1 MDIVSALR
9 RAVADRVGRER
20 FHLWFGE
27 SAQFL
32 WDGVRVFVIVPNQ
45 FYLDWLRTRF
55 RKHVDEGC
63 AAVLGYSPPIDFRL
77 KPPTKTDSRPSLFAQ
92 PEVLQANLRLD
103 GSHPPVTSR
112 QGRQATAVTLDDGA
126 ASQSRS
132 DEGLE
137 DRSSRGNSADSVLE
151 STDAAA
157 SRPTVPTACPE
168 VIAVA
173 ANANANDSGIKAGPA
188 AVRNREPRG
197 ETARPSNSGRTAS
210 RLTSDGQRTKP
221 PVQHLLFP
229 MDDEPGE
236 TRSEVIA
243 ASASGSGMSARDW
256 NASGGAD
263 AKDVSPVAP
272 EILAHCD
279 EKPDGDGTPSGTAS
293 RSKVAWRGRKFADLR
308 DFVVGRANQLAF
320 AAAETVV
327 RHLGEYSPLT
337 IYGPTGTGKTHLL
350 EGVWSAVRQRHRHL
364 PAIYLSAEQ
373 FTSAFIDAVKGG
385 GVAALRM
392 KYRGVRLLILDDL
405 QFFRGKRQTQIE
417 LLYTIDALLKNGS
430 QVICAADRSPQELG
444 ELGSEL
450 ISRLQS
456 GMVCRLDP
464 PDAAMRMEIVSRS
477 AAAVNLNLSESVCRW
492 LSQRLSGDVRQLTG
506 AVCRLK
512 AFAETPGAVIG
523 RTEAE
528 EVLADLL
535 ASSSASSSAEV
546 PIEEIELAVCR
557 TLGLPDKSLHANT
570 KDRRISG
577 PRMLA
582 MWLARKYTRAPLNEI
597 GRYFGKKSH
606 ATVISAQKRVDQ
618 WLAESAELR
627 ADRRKWKVAD
637 VIEEVHRQLRAG

>member
-77 KPPTKTDSRPSLFAQ
+77 KPPAKTNSRPSLFAQ
-92 PEVLQANLRLD
+92 PDVLRANLRLD
-103 GSHPPVTSR
+103 GSHHTAT
-112 QGRQATAVTLDDGA
+112 QA
-126 ASQSRS
+126 
-132 DEGLE
+132 DELE
-137 DRSSRGNSADSVLE
+137 A
-151 STDAAA
+151 
-157 SRPTVPTACPE
+157 
-168 VIAVA
+168 
-173 ANANANDSGIKAGPA
+173 A
-188 AVRNREPRG
+188 AVRAEKGATAETCPDLRSACLPATCSSGDVAIGSSDPAAWNSLSPDRRDIVSVSSTVNAGDADIEPRG
-197 ETARPSNSGRTAS
+197 AGVGDRRTLSETNRRPDPDGLAGNIARDEHPN
-210 RLTSDGQRTKP
+210 KP
-221 PVQHLLFP
+221 PVQPLLFP
-229 MDDEPGE
+229 MDEELGDVNSVRSASPCNGAGPAGNDLEADIGAKDFPPPTSAVPE
-236 TRSEVIA
+236 RSETK
-243 ASASGSGMSARDW
+243 R
-256 NASGGAD
+256 GG
-263 AKDVSPVAP
+263 
-272 EILAHCD
+272 D
-279 EKPDGDGTPSGTAS
+279 EEPSGPAS
-293 RSKVAWRGRKFADLR
+293 RSRAGRRGRRFAGLG
-308 DFVVGRANQLAF
+308 DFVVGPANQLAF

-327 RHLGEYSPLT
+327 QHLGEYSPLT

-364 PAIYLSAEQ
+364 AALYLSAEQ

-405 QFFRGKRQTQIE
+405 QFFRGKHQTQIE

-464 PDAAMRMEIVSRS
+464 PDAAMRMEIISR
-477 AAAVNLNLSESVCRW
+477 AARSVNLNLSESVCRW
-492 LSQRLSGDVRQLTG
+492 LSQRLAGDVRQLTG

-512 AFAETPGAVIG
+512 AFAGTSGSPIG
-523 RTEAE
+523 RKEAE
-528 EVLADLL
+528 EVLADLI
-535 ASSSASSSAEV
+535 ASSSGEV
-546 PIEEIELAVCR
+546 PIEEIEQAVCR
-557 TLGLPDKSLHANT
+557 TLGLPDKSLHADT

-618 WLAESAELR
+618 WLAENAELR
-627 ADRRKWKVAD
+627 ADRRTWKVAD
-637 VIEEVHRQLRAG
+637 VIEEVHRQLRVG

>member
-1 MDIVSALR
+1 
-9 RAVADRVGRER
+9 
-20 FHLWFGE
+20 
-27 SAQFL
+27 
-32 WDGVRVFVIVPNQ
+32 
-45 FYLDWLRTRF
+45 
-55 RKHVDEGC
+55 
-63 AAVLGYSPPIDFRL
+63 
-77 KPPTKTDSRPSLFAQ
+77 
-92 PEVLQANLRLD
+92 
-103 GSHPPVTSR
+103 
-112 QGRQATAVTLDDGA
+112 
-126 ASQSRS
+126 
-132 DEGLE
+132 
-137 DRSSRGNSADSVLE
+137 
-151 STDAAA
+151 
-157 SRPTVPTACPE
+157 
-168 VIAVA
+168 
-173 ANANANDSGIKAGPA
+173 
-188 AVRNREPRG
+188 
-197 ETARPSNSGRTAS
+197 
-210 RLTSDGQRTKP
+210 
-221 PVQHLLFP
+221 
-229 MDDEPGE
+229 
-236 TRSEVIA
+236 
-243 ASASGSGMSARDW
+243 
-256 NASGGAD
+256 
-263 AKDVSPVAP
+263 
-272 EILAHCD
+272 
-279 EKPDGDGTPSGTAS
+279 
-293 RSKVAWRGRKFADLR
+293 
-308 DFVVGRANQLAF
+308 
-320 AAAETVV
+320 VV
-327 RHLGEYSPLT
+327 RHPGEYSPLT

-405 QFFRGKRQTQIE
+405 QFFCGKRQTQIE

-456 GMVCRLDP
+456 GMVCRLEP
-464 PDAAMRMEIVSRS
+464 PDAAMRMEIISRS

-512 AFAETPGAVIG
+512 AFAETSGPVIG
-523 RTEAE
+523 RREAE

-535 ASSSASSSAEV
+535 ASSSAEV
-546 PIEEIELAVCR
+546 PIAEIELAVCR
-557 TLGLPDKSLHANT
+557 TLGLPDKSLHADT

-618 WLAESAELR
+618 WLAENAELR

>member
-77 KPPTKTDSRPSLFAQ
+77 KPPAKTDSRPSLFAQ
-92 PEVLQANLRLD
+92 PDVLQANLRLD
-103 GSHPPVTSR
+103 APHPSVTPREDSP
-112 QGRQATAVTLDDGA
+112 ATAVIEDEGA
-126 ASQSRS
+126 ASEPRSGVGAGDSATRS
-132 DEGLE
+132 DSEDSLLE
-137 DRSSRGNSADSVLE
+137 PTGIL
-151 STDAAA
+151 TPQ
-157 SRPTVPTACPE
+157 PTVLTACPE
-168 VIAVA
+168 AISVA
-173 ANANANDSGIKAGPA
+173 ADANASAIGIEAGRA
-188 AVRNREPRG
+188 AAQDRESLG
-197 ETARPSNSGRTAS
+197 ETARHPNSSHAARPVA
-210 RLTSDGQRTKP
+210 SDGKRPKP
-221 PVQHLLFP
+221 PVQPMLFP
-229 MDDEPGE
+229 MDGEPGD
-236 TRSEVIA
+236 TQAKVIGA
-243 ASASGSGMSARDW
+243 PPSGLGMLARDG
-256 NASGGAD
+256 NASGEAD

-272 EILAHCD
+272 EILARCD
-279 EKPDGDGTPSGTAS
+279 EKSEGDGTPYGTAA
-293 RSKVAWRGRKFADLR
+293 RSKVARRGRKFADLR

-364 PAIYLSAEQ
+364 PAVYLSAEQ

-456 GMVCRLDP
+456 GMVCRLNP

-477 AAAVNLNLSESVCRW
+477 AAAANLNLSDSVRRW

-512 AFAETPGAVIG
+512 AFAETSGAVIG
-523 RTEAE
+523 RKEAE

-535 ASSSASSSAEV
+535 ASSPAEV
-546 PIEEIELAVCR
+546 PIAEIELAVCR
-557 TLGLPDKSLHANT
+557 TLGLPDKSLQADT

-618 WLAESAELR
+618 WLAENAELR

-637 VIEEVHRQLRAG
+637 VIEEVHRQLRTG

>member
-9 RAVADRVGRER
+9 QAVADRVGRER

-32 WDGVRVFVIVPNQ
+32 WDGVRVFIIVPNQ

-63 AAVLGYSPPIDFRL
+63 AAVLGYSPAIDFRL
-77 KPPTKTDSRPSLFAQ
+77 KPPAKTNPRPSLFTQ
-92 PEVLQANLRLD
+92 PEVLRANLRLD
-103 GSHPPVTSR
+103 GSPPSASLEGNGEATGAVAEKSLG
-112 QGRQATAVTLDDGA
+112 GRTNMQSKGASATCLSGDAPIGLSGSVELNATLPESCDVISVSANAHVVAADPSAGRMTARTAEVRAATTRSTGGDGEPSPNGGGARPNGSPVQPTLFAMDEDFGEASATAGASSSKGA
-126 ASQSRS
+126 ARSQEDRRTDIPAPDASPFAPAIAGSCETTQAGCEEESPPCSRS
-132 DEGLE
+132 
-137 DRSSRGNSADSVLE
+137 R
-151 STDAAA
+151 
-157 SRPTVPTACPE
+157 
-168 VIAVA
+168 
-173 ANANANDSGIKAGPA
+173 
-188 AVRNREPRG
+188 AVR
-197 ETARPSNSGRTAS
+197 
-210 RLTSDGQRTKP
+210 
-221 PVQHLLFP
+221 
-229 MDDEPGE
+229 
-236 TRSEVIA
+236 
-243 ASASGSGMSARDW
+243 
-256 NASGGAD
+256 
-263 AKDVSPVAP
+263 
-272 EILAHCD
+272 
-279 EKPDGDGTPSGTAS
+279 
-293 RSKVAWRGRKFADLR
+293 RGRRFASLR
-308 DFVVGRANQLAF
+308 DFIVGPCNQLAF
-320 AAAETVV
+320 AAAETVIQ
-327 RHLGEYSPLT
+327 HLGEYSPLT

-364 PAIYLSAEQ
+364 PALYLSAEQ

-417 LLYTIDALLKNGS
+417 LLYTVDALLKNGS

-464 PDAAMRMEIVSRS
+464 PDAAMRMEIVCRAARS
-477 AAAVNLNLSESVCRW
+477 VNLNLSEPVCRW
-492 LSQRLSGDVRQLTG
+492 LSQRLAGDVRQLTG

-512 AFAETPGAVIG
+512 AFAGTSGAPIG
-523 RTEAE
+523 RKEAE
-528 EVLADLL
+528 EVLADLM
-535 ASSSASSSAEV
+535 ASSSGEV
-546 PIEEIELAVCR
+546 PIAEIEQAICR
-557 TLGLPDKSLHANT
+557 TLGLPDKSLHADT

-606 ATVISAQKRVDQ
+606 ATVIAAQKRVDQ
-618 WLAESAELR
+618 WLAENAELR
-627 ADRRKWKVAD
+627 ADRRAWKVAD
-637 VIEEVHRQLRAG
+637 VIEEVHRQLRVG

>member
-1 MDIVSALR
+1 MAKDDMDIVSALR

-27 SAQFL
+27 NAQFL
-32 WDGVRVFVIVPNQ
+32 WDGVRVFVVVPNQ

-63 AAVLGYSPPIDFRL
+63 TAVLGYTPPIDFRL
-77 KPPTKTDSRPSLFAQ
+77 KPPTKTDPRPSLFAQ
-92 PEVLQANLRLD
+92 PDVLRANLRLD
-103 GSHPPVTSR
+103 ESHLSAEQGDGSNIAAVLAQSTTASELPSDAEAVISSAKCSSEALAVGSSRATDLNSISLAQGDAFSATLSADNGAIEAGCDAPVDRDSHAHQNGKAR
-112 QGRQATAVTLDDGA
+112 GSASGRQANELPL
-126 ASQSRS
+126 Q
-132 DEGLE
+132 
-137 DRSSRGNSADSVLE
+137 
-151 STDAAA
+151 
-157 SRPTVPTACPE
+157 P
-168 VIAVA
+168 
-173 ANANANDSGIKAGPA
+173 
-188 AVRNREPRG
+188 
-197 ETARPSNSGRTAS
+197 
-210 RLTSDGQRTKP
+210 
-221 PVQHLLFP
+221 LLFP
-229 MDDEPGE
+229 MDGDMYEPECGVSGRRGVGSKSSIE
-236 TRSEVIA
+236 ARDSTALTESLSRTGSGIA
-243 ASASGSGMSARDW
+243 APCENNHAGNHVRPSETSSRKS
-256 NASGGAD
+256 SGG
-263 AKDVSPVAP
+263 
-272 EILAHCD
+272 
-279 EKPDGDGTPSGTAS
+279 
-293 RSKVAWRGRKFADLR
+293 RGRRFAGLR
-308 DFVVGRANQLAF
+308 DFVVGPPNQLAF
-320 AAAETVV
+320 AAAETVIQ
-327 RHLGEYSPLT
+327 HLGEYSPLT

-364 PAIYLSAEQ
+364 PSLYLSAEQ

-464 PDAAMRMEIVSRS
+464 PDAAMRMEIISR
-477 AAAVNLNLSESVCRW
+477 AAASVNLNLSEPVCRW
-492 LSQRLSGDVRQLTG
+492 LSQRLTGDVRQLTG

-512 AFAETPGAVIG
+512 AFAGTSGTPIG
-523 RTEAE
+523 RKEAE

-535 ASSSASSSAEV
+535 PASSAEV
-546 PIEEIELAVCR
+546 PIEEIEQAICR
-557 TLGLPDKSLHANT
+557 TFGLPDKSLHADT

-597 GRYFGKKSH
+597 GRYFGKRSH

-618 WLAESAELR
+618 WLAEDAELR
-627 ADRRKWKVAD
+627 ADRRTWKVAD
-637 VIEEVHRQLRAG
+637 VIEEVHRQLRVG

>member
-9 RAVADRVGRER
+9 QAVADRVGRER

-77 KPPTKTDSRPSLFAQ
+77 KPPAKTNPRPSLFAQ
-92 PEVLQANLRLD
+92 PEVLRANLLLD
-103 GSHPPVTSR
+103 GSHPSARREGNLETTAILVENSLPCETLADTRSERLPETRLSGEHPIGFPDSVDCGAIQPDHGEVISVSATADVAEADIITTRARTRHPEVLAETSR
-112 QGRQATAVTLDDGA
+112 RPNSHGIAGR
-126 ASQSRS
+126 
-132 DEGLE
+132 
-137 DRSSRGNSADSVLE
+137 
-151 STDAAA
+151 
-157 SRPTVPTACPE
+157 
-168 VIAVA
+168 
-173 ANANANDSGIKAGPA
+173 NA
-188 AVRNREPRG
+188 
-197 ETARPSNSGRTAS
+197 
-210 RLTSDGQRTKP
+210 SDGRPNKTPIQPT
-221 PVQHLLFP
+221 LFP
-229 MDDEPGE
+229 MGE
-236 TRSEVIA
+236 DFGEANSVDGPLPWN
-243 ASASGSGMSARDW
+243 GSGRPEK
-256 NASGGAD
+256 NAKGDTPAENL
-263 AKDVSPVAP
+263 SPV
-272 EILAHCD
+272 
-279 EKPDGDGTPSGTAS
+279 TPAIPASNEMKLVGGEEASSPAS
-293 RSKVAWRGRKFADLR
+293 RSRAVRRGRRFAGLR
-308 DFVVGRANQLAF
+308 DFVVGPGNQLAF
-320 AAAETVV
+320 AAAETVIQ
-327 RHLGEYSPLT
+327 HLGEYSPLT

-364 PAIYLSAEQ
+364 PALYLSAEQ
-373 FTSAFIDAVKGG
+373 FTSAFIDAIKSG

-464 PDAAMRMEIVSRS
+464 PDAAMRMEIVSRAARS
-477 AAAVNLNLSESVCRW
+477 ANLNLSDSVCRW
-492 LSQRLSGDVRQLTG
+492 LSQRLAGDVRQLTG

-512 AFAETPGAVIG
+512 AFAEASGAPVG
-523 RTEAE
+523 RKEAE

-535 ASSSASSSAEV
+535 ASSSGEV
-546 PIEEIELAVCR
+546 PIQEIEQAICR
-557 TLGLPDKSLHANT
+557 TLGLPDKSLHADT

-597 GRYFGKKSH
+597 GRYFGKRSH

-618 WLAESAELR
+618 WLAENAELR
-627 ADRRKWKVAD
+627 ADRRTWKVAD
-637 VIEEVHRQLRAG
+637 VIEEVYRQLRVG